1 MTSPTGRIVY
11 LNGAFLPEAEAH
23 LSIFDRGFLFGDG
36 IYEVT
41 SVLEGKLIDSDLHMA
56 RLERSAREIDVALPV
71 TTQEIVEAEKR
82 LVAENNIT
90 EGLIY
95 LQLTRGAEDRNFLFS
110 ADLKPT
116 LVMFTQAK
124 KLLGT
129 GAEEKGIAVKS
140 VPDQRWERRDI
151 KTVCLLPQVMA
162 KRIAKAEGCDEAWM
176 IEDGFV
182 TEGAS
187 STAYIITGD
196 RKIVTRGNSN
206 KTLPGCTRL
215 AALRLAQEE
224 GYTLEE
230 RPFTLEEALNADE
243 ACLSSASNFV
253 VSVTKI
259 DGKAVGTG
267 KPGPMVQRLRD
278 LYLEN
283 ARRTAI

>member
-1 MTSPTGRIVY
+1 M
-11 LNGAFLPEAEAH
+11 
-23 LSIFDRGFLFGDG
+23 
-36 IYEVT
+36 
-41 SVLEGKLIDSDLHMA
+41 
-56 RLERSAREIDVALPV
+56 
-71 TTQEIVEAEKR
+71 
-82 LVAENNIT
+82 
-90 EGLIY
+90 IY

-124 KLLGT
+124 KLVGT
-129 GAEEKGIAVKS
+129 AVEEAGIAVKS
-140 VPDQRWERRDI
+140 VPDQRWARRDI

-196 RKIVTRGNSN
+196 RKIITRGNSN

-215 AALRLAQEE
+215 AALQLAKEA
-224 GYTLEE
+224 GFTLEE
-230 RPFTLEEALNADE
+230 RPFTLEEAMNADE
-243 ACLSSASNFV
+243 ACLTSASNFV

-259 DGKAVGTG
+259 DGKPVGDG
-267 KPGPMVQRLRD
+267 KPGAMVKRLRA

-283 ARRTAI
+283 AHRTAI

>member
-11 LNGAFLPEAEAH
+11 FNGAFLPEAEAH